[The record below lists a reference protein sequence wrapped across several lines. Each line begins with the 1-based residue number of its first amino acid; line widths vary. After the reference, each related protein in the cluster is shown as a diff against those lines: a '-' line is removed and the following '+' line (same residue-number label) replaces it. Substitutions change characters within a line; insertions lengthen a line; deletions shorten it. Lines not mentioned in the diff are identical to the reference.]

1 MRKIILMLPIILLSC
16 NQEEKKTPEQLED
29 EKRRREYNEE
39 VKRINAVIDS
49 TKKVKEE
56 IYRKLEIINEIKRR

>member
-29 EKRRREYNEE
+29 ERRIKEYEE
-39 VKRINAVIDS
+39 SVKRIEADIDS
-49 TKKVKEE
+49 IKKVKEE
-56 IYRKLEIINEIKRR
+56 IDRKLEIINQSRR